1 MAESKIEQAKKGRI
15 SMKYR
20 ELGNTGSKVS
30 EIGIGMAKR
39 MKKILAVDDEQDIR
53 TLLKEYLELEG
64 YLV

>member
-1 MAESKIEQAKKGRI
+1 
-15 SMKYR
+15 MKYR

-64 YLV
+64 YLVYTAKNGMEAMERS